1 MPIQRMTVDELVCVC
16 VCVCFLGLRSWW
28 K

>member
-1 MPIQRMTVDELVCVC
+1 MPSQRMTVDELVCVC
-16 VCVCFLGLRSWW
+16 VCVCVLGLRSWW